1 MYSNKYNDILLM
13 VDFNAEISET
23 SFPSFSEVYEV
34 KSIINQSTYWKNPTN
49 PWCIGL
55 FLTNSSNSFQKT
67 TVLES
72 DLSDFHKL
80 IVPMMK
86 SHLPKQTPNTVM

>member
-1 MYSNKYNDILLM
+1 MYSSKYNAILLM

-23 SFPSFSEVYEV
+23 SFPSFSEVSEV
-34 KSIINQSTYWKNPTN
+34 KNIINQSTYCKKPTN
-49 PWCIGL
+49 PWCIDL
-55 FLTNSSNSFQKT
+55 FVTNSSNSFQKT
-67 TVLES
+67 TVVES

-86 SHLPKQTPNTVM
+86 WHLPKQTPNIVM